1 MSGLGLSSSAVIA
14 DTIAPSIYLY
24 VYILGAMGV
33 AMFYLLHKY
42 LIIVFDGLL
51 AFDLFSAFCKEVAAF
66 SKSLFSTIWQT
77 L

>member
-1 MSGLGLSSSAVIA
+1 
-14 DTIAPSIYLY
+14 
-24 VYILGAMGV
+24 MGV

-42 LIIVFDGLL
+42 LIVVFDGLL